1 MKPDDRCP
9 GRQLM
14 LRAMSITA
22 VALLAAVTLATPAEA
37 GLGDDPTNGGNGF
50 RVAVQVNITSDSGKV
65 VQSGSR
71 TYSVP
76 AKCWWKPA
84 AFDLD
89 GTDTASPEEFNK
101 WMTENPLQGHAGA
114 GNLARP
120 SYEEMQRVLAAS
132 KAGQAYRWYAVE
144 CQPGVDPSLSGYTS
158 LGGTAFGQRIPLSYR
173 AFLPGE
179 VPEPLIAVEDL
190 AETLW
195 DEAQQGILAPTL
207 DRNPK
212 MTGTNAATVVN
223 LPTWFW
229 VTNPGNS
236 LADDGTLTL
245 TASVPGTPVNMT
257 LVAKSSDVAISS
269 VAGSNTCPVAQAKY
283 AYGAGKAETGACT
296 VTFDRANAGW
306 PVTATV
312 TWTANWTGNDG
323 TGPQAGTA
331 SLTRSTTVNV
341 PVVEVQVP
349 NR

>member
-1 MKPDDRCP
+1 M
-9 GRQLM
+9 
-14 LRAMSITA
+14 TA
-22 VALLAAVTLATPAEA
+22 E
-37 GLGDDPTNGGNGF
+37 
-50 RVAVQVNITSDSGKV
+50 
-65 VQSGSR
+65 
-71 TYSVP
+71 
-76 AKCWWKPA
+76 
-84 AFDLD
+84 
-89 GTDTASPEEFNK
+89 
-101 WMTENPLQGHAGA
+101 
-114 GNLARP
+114 
-120 SYEEMQRVLAAS
+120 S
-132 KAGQAYRWYAVE
+132 KAGKAYRWYKVE
-144 CQPGVDPSLSGYTS
+144 CQEGVDPSLTGYTS
-158 LGGTAFGQRIPLSYR
+158 LGGTAYGQRIWLAYR
-173 AFLPGE
+173 AFLPGQ

-195 DEAQQGILAPTL
+195 DEAQQQILAPTL

-257 LVAKSSDVAISS
+257 LVARSSDVSITS

-283 AYGAGKAETGACT
+283 AYGAGKSDANACT

-323 TGPQAGTA
+323 TGPQTGTA
-331 SLTRSTTVNV
+331 SLTRSTTINV

>member
-1 MKPDDRCP
+1 
-9 GRQLM
+9 M
-14 LRAMSITA
+14 LRAMSITT
-22 VALLAAVTLATPAEA
+22 VALLAAATMATPAQA
-37 GLGDDPTNGGNGF
+37 GVGDDPTNGGGGF
-50 RVAVQVNITSDSGKV
+50 KVSVQVVVTSDSGKV
-65 VQSGSR
+65 VQGGTRSI
-71 TYSVP
+71 SVP
-76 AKCWWKPA
+76 PKCWWEPA
-84 AFDLD
+84 TFGSLD
-89 GTDTASPEEFNK
+89 GVDTTSPEEFDK
-101 WMTENPLQGHAGA
+101 WLAENPLQGHAGA

-120 SYEEMQRVLAAS
+120 SYEERQRIIAAS
-132 KAGQAYRWYAVE
+132 KAGQAYRWYVVQ
-144 CQPGVDPSLSGYTS
+144 CQEGVDPSLSGYTS
-158 LGGTAFGQRIPLSYR
+158 LGGMAFGQRVPVSYR

-212 MTGTNAATVVN
+212 MAGTNAATVVN

-229 VTNPGNS
+229 VTNPANS

-283 AYGAGKAETGACT
+283 AYGAGKADSNACT
-296 VTFDRANAGW
+296 VTFDRSNAGW

-323 TGPQAGTA
+323 TGPQTGTA

>member
-1 MKPDDRCP
+1 
-9 GRQLM
+9 M
-14 LRAMSITA
+14 LRAMSITTLALVAA
-22 VALLAAVTLATPAEA
+22 VAATPTANA
-37 GLGDDPTNGGNGF
+37 GWGEDPTNGGTGF
-50 RVAVQVNITSDSGKV
+50 RVAVRVNITSDSGKI

-76 AKCWWKPA
+76 AKCWWEPA
-84 AFDLD
+84 QMGID
-89 GTDTASPEEFNK
+89 GEDTTTPEGFQK
-101 WMTENPLQGHAGA
+101 HLAENPLQGHAGA
-114 GNLARP
+114 GNLSLP
-120 SYEEMQRVLAAS
+120 SYEEIHRVIDAS
-132 KAGQAYRWYAVE
+132 TAGKAYKWYRVQ
-144 CQPGVDPSLSGYTS
+144 CQEGVDPSLTGYTT
-158 LGGTAFGQRIPLSYR
+158 LGGVAFGQRVPLSYR

-257 LVAKSSDVAISS
+257 LIAKSSDVALSS

-283 AYGAGKAETGACT
+283 AYTSGKAETGACT

-312 TWTANWTGNDG
+312 TWTANWTGDDG

-331 SLTRSTTVNV
+331 SLTRSTTINV